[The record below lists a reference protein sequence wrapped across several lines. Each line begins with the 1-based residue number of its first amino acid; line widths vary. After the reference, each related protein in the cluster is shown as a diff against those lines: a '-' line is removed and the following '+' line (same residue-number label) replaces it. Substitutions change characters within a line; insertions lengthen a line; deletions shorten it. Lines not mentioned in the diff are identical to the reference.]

1 MDAHGSGEAAQEE
14 ERNLRGLLA
23 ASGLRDRPHAQQQGA
38 RVQQVDPGSC
48 QELFVLAQ
56 HDADV
61 ECGFEKYEGGDE
73 QPVEGVRMESNQA
86 SDQESLTDEGVRD
99 VEPAHAEALASA
111 RQCEGGEANDQARRK
126 SPSVCAWPE
135 TIRPQLPT

>member
-1 MDAHGSGEAAQEE
+1 MDARGCGEGAEE
-14 ERNLRGLLA
+14 EEGNLRGLSA

-61 ECGFEKYEGGDE
+61 ECGFEKCEGGIAK
-73 QPVEGVRMESNQA
+73 PVEGVDEAIKPPTES
-86 SDQESLTDEGVRD
+86 
-99 VEPAHAEALASA
+99 
-111 RQCEGGEANDQARRK
+111 
-126 SPSVCAWPE
+126 
-135 TIRPQLPT
+135 